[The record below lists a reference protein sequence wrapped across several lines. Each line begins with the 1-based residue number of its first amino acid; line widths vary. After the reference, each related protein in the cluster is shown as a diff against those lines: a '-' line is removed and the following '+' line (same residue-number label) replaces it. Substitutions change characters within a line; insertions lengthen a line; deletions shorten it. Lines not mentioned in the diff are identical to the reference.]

1 MQAFEWEKPVLEL
14 ETRIDE
20 LKQFVHSTDMDFSE
34 EIKTL
39 ERKASKLRKEIYAN
53 LTPFQ
58 RVTMARHPKR
68 PTTLDYISF
77 SLMTSWSSMETEATE
92 MIGQS

>member
-14 ETRIDE
+14 EARIHE
-20 LKQFVHSTDMDFSE
+20 LKQFVHNSDMDFTD

-53 LTPFQ
+53 LTPF
-58 RVTMARHPKR
+58 
-68 PTTLDYISF
+68 
-77 SLMTSWSSMETEATE
+77 
-92 MIGQS
+92 